1 MGWRSGPGIGQAAP
15 AGVRGRGL
23 ARERHAARLRALA
36 VSAAIGAGI
45 GAAVGGTLA
54 RVAMRLVLVADSDT
68 RGFETAAG
76 ATVGDVTA
84 AGTAIVFLAALLAGT
99 AVGAAYW
106 LTRPFL
112 PEGGVWRI
120 GIATLAATLL
130 GTAFVVSDGRADFAF
145 VPEAVSVVLI
155 AVAFALTALAVVVA
169 VDRLT
174 RPRRRASARVSVPV
188 VAAVLVALAALAAVR
203 VAAALDVLRVV

>member
-1 MGWRSGPGIGQAAP
+1 MGRRVGPAIGQVAP
-15 AGVRGRGL
+15 AGADGAIAAGHL
-23 ARERHAARLRALA
+23 AARLRALA
-36 VSAAIGAGI
+36 VSAAIGAGV

-54 RVAMRLVLVADSDT
+54 RVAMRLVLVADGHT

-84 AGTAIVFLAALLAGT
+84 GGTVTIFVAAMLAGT
-99 AVGAAYW
+99 AVGVAYW

-112 PEGGVWRI
+112 PERRVWRI

-145 VPEAVSVVLI
+145 VPEAVSVALI
-155 AVAFALTALAVVVA
+155 AVAFALTVLAVVVA
-169 VDRLT
+169 VDRRT
-174 RPRRRASARVSVPV
+174 PPRWRAAARVSVPV
-188 VAAVLVALAALAAVR
+188 VAVVLVALAVLAAVQ
-203 VAAALDVLRVV
+203 VAAALDVMRVV